1 MTLLANLEKAIPALE
16 MLIEAH
22 TRVSVKGRM
31 KVTEEQTRNGS
42 VTYRIQ
48 SDSLTDLL
56 SPFTR
61 LIFKDIQFYFWGG
74 QVSSDGLRVWFS
86 PKVSY
91 AHVHGGSNGCDVIW
105 EGLWFD
111 IETSQWISREKR

>member
-16 MLIEAH
+16 MLVEAH

-31 KVTEEQTRNGS
+31 KVTEEQSRNGS
-42 VTYRIQ
+42 ITYRIQ

-74 QVSSDGLRVWFS
+74 QVSSDSLRVWFS

-91 AHVHGGSNGCDVIW
+91 EHVSGGSNRCDVIW
-105 EGLWFD
+105 QGLWFD
-111 IETSQWISREKR
+111 IETCQWITKEK

>member
-1 MTLLANLEKAIPALE
+1 MTLLAKLEKAIPALE

-22 TRVSVKGRM
+22 TQVSVKGRM

-61 LIFKDIQFYFWGG
+61 LIFKDIQF
-74 QVSSDGLRVWFS
+74 
-86 PKVSY
+86 
-91 AHVHGGSNGCDVIW
+91 
-105 EGLWFD
+105 
-111 IETSQWISREKR
+111 

>member
-1 MTLLANLEKAIPALE
+1 MTLLAKLENALPALE

-22 TRVSVKGRM
+22 SGVSVKGRI
-31 KVTEEQTRNGS
+31 KVTEEQTRRGS
-42 VTYRIQ
+42 VLYRIQ

-56 SPFTR
+56 SPLTR

-74 QVSSDGLRVWFS
+74 EVNDKTNRVWFS

-91 AHVHGGSNGCDVIW
+91 THPSGGSNGCDVLW
-105 EGLWFD
+105 TALWFD
-111 IETSQWISREKR
+111 IETGQWITLEK